1 MPTVVKATTGR
12 TQGTRPSRRLRRE
25 GQLPGVLYGLGKEPT
40 QVQVTYT
47 DLRDALKGDAGL
59 NTIITLDVD
68 GDQADVLVKAIQRD
82 PIRRTVTHADF
93 LRVEE
98 GTLVTVVVPVVL
110 SGHSEAVAEAGAI
123 VEQKM
128 FRLKVLCSPSAIP
141 DQIDAD
147 VSNMT
152 IDRRLALEEVTM
164 PPGVTTK
171 VGGNITIAAP
181 VVPRGVKALEE
192 EEAAAAAALLEAEGG
207 EGGEGAPAEGGDAD
221 GGDGGDE

>member
-12 TQGTRPSRRLRRE
+12 SQGTRPSRRLRRE
-25 GQLPGVLYGLGKEPT
+25 GQLPGVLYGLGQDPQ

-47 DLRDALKGDAGL
+47 DLRDALKTKQGL
-59 NTIITLDVD
+59 NTVITLDVE
-68 GDQADVLVKAIQRD
+68 GEQADVIVKAVQRD
-82 PIRRTVTHADF
+82 PIKRVVTHADF

-98 GTLVTVVVPVVL
+98 GTDVTVVVPVVL
-110 SGHSEAVAEAGAI
+110 SGHSEEVADAGAI

-128 FRLKVLCSPSAIP
+128 FQLKVLCSPSAIP
-141 DQIDAD
+141 AQIDAD
-147 VSNMT
+147 VSSMT
-152 IDRRLALEEVTM
+152 IDKRLALGDVTM

-181 VVPRGVKALEE
+181 VVPRGAKALEE

-207 EGGEGAPAEGGDAD
+207 EGAEGAAD
-221 GGDGGDE
+221 GGDDGDSEGGDE